1 MARADTV
8 ASDGDASASTG
19 SAALTVVSGTQL
31 GRYLLGDELGA
42 GGMAT
47 VYRARDHQLRRDVA
61 VKVLFPHLA
70 RKDELTRR
78 FQREARA
85 AAGLEHPN
93 ILRVY
98 DVGAGASGP
107 YIVME
112 LVRGQSLRDLV
123 EADDA
128 LLAELVACIGAL
140 LCDGLAVAHAAG
152 IVHRDVK
159 PGNVMLADDGRLLLA
174 DFGVARLDGD
184 DSLVTRTGALLGTV
198 SFMAPEQ
205 AQGDAV
211 DARSDLYSVGVT
223 LYQLATGALPFHGG
237 TAKILADA
245 TRGAMP
251 ALRRKPAIGA
261 ELSRLIGRLMAPA
274 PADRPADATTVA
286 AELRSL
292 ARAGGL
298 GDPADELRA
307 FALDRAAYL
316 AQRTPIVVARTVARA
331 EEAAARRAISTALAL
346 CDRAL
351 ALAPTEA
358 AAIALVARLT
368 RTNSH
373 RRAIVIGALAL
384 AVAGVAT
391 GGGLFL
397 RDRMRAA
404 SSAAA
409 PATVTDSATATDSAT
424 VTDTVTVTD
433 SATATVTDPVTVTVT
448 DPVTVT
454 VTVPPVDAARPT
466 TDPRLRLDAS
476 TGRDASPAI
485 APALVDAAPPPP
497 LDAAPAAPVPS
508 PVLVTFAFDTWCD
521 LTIDGTAHGRADASP
536 IPLLPGGHRVE
547 CKQGLGQGAWSDTI
561 TVVAG
566 TPQRITAS
574 LLPPILVEN
583 AIADA
588 VVIRGVRIARGATAS
603 LRPGRQ
609 RVEIVRGG
617 KVAAS
622 GWVTLPRLTR
632 CTLRDTPELDCY
644 P

>member
-1 MARADTV
+1 
-8 ASDGDASASTG
+8 
-19 SAALTVVSGTQL
+19 
-31 GRYLLGDELGA
+31 
-42 GGMAT
+42 
-47 VYRARDHQLRRDVA
+47 
-61 VKVLFPHLA
+61 
-70 RKDELTRR
+70 
-78 FQREARA
+78 
-85 AAGLEHPN
+85 
-93 ILRVY
+93 
-98 DVGAGASGP
+98 
-107 YIVME
+107 
-112 LVRGQSLRDLV
+112 
-123 EADDA
+123 
-128 LLAELVACIGAL
+128 
-140 LCDGLAVAHAAG
+140 
-152 IVHRDVK
+152 
-159 PGNVMLADDGRLLLA
+159 
-174 DFGVARLDGD
+174 
-184 DSLVTRTGALLGTV
+184 
-198 SFMAPEQ
+198 
-205 AQGDAV
+205 
-211 DARSDLYSVGVT
+211 
-223 LYQLATGALPFHGG
+223 
-237 TAKILADA
+237 
-245 TRGAMP
+245 
-251 ALRRKPAIGA
+251 
-261 ELSRLIGRLMAPA
+261 
-274 PADRPADATTVA
+274 
-286 AELRSL
+286 
-292 ARAGGL
+292 
-298 GDPADELRA
+298 
-307 FALDRAAYL
+307 
-316 AQRTPIVVARTVARA
+316 
-331 EEAAARRAISTALAL
+331 
-346 CDRAL
+346 
-351 ALAPTEA
+351 
-358 AAIALVARLT
+358 
-368 RTNSH
+368 
-373 RRAIVIGALAL
+373 VIGALAL